1 MTVVD
6 VLGHVDELADGTGGS
21 VDVVTGAAIG
31 PYRKSQFN
39 ASKGGAAMLG
49 RTRVLVAI
57 LGLAAVLFVS
67 SGIALARP
75 IRQLYIVT
83 NSGVV
88 PFEQNG
94 LVEVSC
100 AAGDFVTG
108 GGFETDPAAGATSGR
123 YQNVVDNKPS
133 STSSWL
139 VAISLG
145 PGEGPIT
152 LTVYAVC
159 AR

>member
-1 MTVVD
+1 
-6 VLGHVDELADGTGGS
+6 
-21 VDVVTGAAIG
+21 
-31 PYRKSQFN
+31 
-39 ASKGGAAMLG
+39 MLG
-49 RTRVLVAI
+49 GTRVLAAI

-75 IRQLYIVT
+75 IKQLYIVT

-108 GGFETDPAAGATSGR
+108 GGFETDGGR